1 MSPDQHQPL
10 AVPPAGE
17 TRSRV
22 LIVDDSADVHRLL
35 RARLKLDELELES
48 AFTEDEGFEKALSF
62 APDLVLLDVGLPTDE
77 GLRLLR
83 RLKDDPRTRDVPV
96 VMLSSFQSPQ
106 VKVAA
111 FDLGAVDY
119 VTKPFDLTEL
129 RVRMRAA
136 LRTYELLQMLSKRA
150 QIDGLTGLW
159 NRAFF
164 DKRMGE
170 ELTRAQRYG
179 HPLSLALLDLDYFKQ
194 VNDTYGHP
202 VGDAVLQGVAR
213 VLRRETRESDLV
225 CRFGGEEFAIL
236 MPETA
241 PEDALKLCDRI
252 RIAVSEARWPR
263 VPQLQVTIS
272 VGITGGAVPGALPN
286 PEDWVE
292 LTDKQLYAAKRTG
305 RNRTCHS
312 IIQDGRGG
320 EIRAAS

>member
-1 MSPDQHQPL
+1 MTST
-10 AVPPAGE
+10 GE
-17 TRSRV
+17 ARSRV

-35 RARLKLDELELES
+35 RARLKNDELELES
-48 AFTEDEGFEKALSF
+48 AFTEDEAVERALTF

-77 GLRLLR
+77 GLRVLR

-136 LRTYELLQMLSKRA
+136 LRTYELLLMLAKRA

-170 ELTRAQRYG
+170 ELTRSQRYN
-179 HPLSLALLDLDYFKQ
+179 HPLSLAMVDIDFFKQ

-202 VGDAVLQGVAR
+202 VGDVVLQGVAR
-213 VLRRETRESDLV
+213 ILRRETRESDLV
-225 CRFGGEEFAIL
+225 CRFGGEEFAIV
-236 MPETA
+236 MPETTPQA
-241 PEDALKLCDRI
+241 ALTLCERI
-252 RIAVSEARWPR
+252 RIAVSETRWPR
-263 VPQLQVTIS
+263 VPQLQVAVSMGLI
-272 VGITGGAVPGALPN
+272 GAPSAGVLPSAD
-286 PEDWVE
+286 DWIE
-292 LTDKQLYAAKRTG
+292 QCDKQLYAAKRGG
-305 RNRTCHS
+305 RNRIMQSFLPDTRT
-312 IIQDGRGG
+312 QDL
-320 EIRAAS
+320 RATG

>member
-1 MSPDQHQPL
+1 MSPDDTQLL
-10 AVPPAGE
+10 AGHAVDSRP
-17 TRSRV
+17 RV

-35 RARLKLDELELES
+35 RARLKHDELELDS
-48 AFTEDEGFEKALSF
+48 ALTEDEGFERALGFS
-62 APDLVLLDVGLPTDE
+62 PDLIILDIGLPTDE

-83 RLKDDPRTRDVPV
+83 RLKDEPRTRDVPV
-96 VMLSSFQSPQ
+96 VVLSSFQSPQ

-179 HPLSLALLDLDYFKQ
+179 HPLSLAMIDLDFFKQ

-202 VGDAVLQGVAR
+202 VGDAVLQGVAK

-225 CRFGGEEFAIL
+225 CRFGGEEFAVV

-241 PEDALKLCDRI
+241 PQDALRLCDRI
-252 RIAVSEARWPR
+252 RLAIGETRWPR
-263 VPQLQVTIS
+263 VPQLHVTVSMGLI
-272 VGITGGAVPGALPN
+272 GATTPGALPN

-292 LTDKQLYAAKRTG
+292 LCDKHLYNAKRTG
-305 RNRTCHS
+305 RNRIVHA
-312 IIQDGRGG
+312 IVPDARPGDLK
-320 EIRAAS
+320 AAS

>member
-1 MSPDQHQPL
+1 MTPDETQLQPTS
-10 AVPPAGE
+10 ATGE
-17 TRSRV
+17 SRARV

-35 RARLKLDELELES
+35 RARLKHDELELDS
-48 AFTEDEGFEKALSF
+48 ATTEDEGFDRALAFS
-62 APDLVLLDVGLPTDE
+62 PDLVLLDVGLPTDE

-106 VKVAA
+106 IKVAA

-119 VTKPFDLTEL
+119 VTKPFDMTEL

-164 DKRMGE
+164 DKRMAE
-170 ELTRAQRYG
+170 ELTRSQRYG
-179 HPLSLALLDLDYFKQ
+179 HPMSLAMVDLDFFKQ

-213 VLRRETRESDLV
+213 ILRRETRESDLV
-225 CRFGGEEFAIL
+225 CRFGGEEFAIV
-236 MPETA
+236 MPETNPQA
-241 PEDALKLCDRI
+241 AVTLSERI
-252 RIAVSEARWPR
+252 RIAVGEARWPR
-263 VPQLQVTIS
+263 VPQLHVTVSMGVI
-272 VGITGGAVPGALPN
+272 GASAPGALPN

-292 LTDKQLYAAKRTG
+292 LCDKQLYAAKRSG
-305 RNRTCHS
+305 RNRIVHAFVP
-312 IIQDGRGG
+312 DVKPG
-320 EIRAAS
+320 ELRATG

>member
-1 MSPDQHQPL
+1 VSPDPIQSL
-10 AVPPAGE
+10 AGPTSDA
-17 TRSRV
+17 RSRV

-35 RARLKLDELELES
+35 RARLKHDELELDS
-48 AFTEDEGFEKALSF
+48 AFSEDEGFERAIAML
-62 APDLVLLDVGLPTDE
+62 PDLILLDIGLPTDE

-83 RLKDDPRTRDVPV
+83 RLKDEPRTRDVPV
-96 VMLSSFQSPQ
+96 VILSGFQSPQ

-164 DKRMGE
+164 DKRMAE

-179 HPLSLALLDLDYFKQ
+179 HPLSLAMVDLDYFKQ

-225 CRFGGEEFAIL
+225 CRFGGEEFAVV
-236 MPETA
+236 MPETN
-241 PEDALKLCDRI
+241 PQDALKLSERI
-252 RIAVSEARWPR
+252 RIAVGETRWPR
-263 VPQLQVTIS
+263 VPQLHVTVSMGVI
-272 VGITGGAVPGALPN
+272 GATAPGVLPN
-286 PEDWVE
+286 PEDWIE
-292 LTDKQLYAAKRTG
+292 LCDRQLYAAKHNG
-305 RNRTCHS
+305 RNRIAHAFVPDS
-312 IIQDGRGG
+312 RPG
-320 EIRAAS
+320 ELKAAG